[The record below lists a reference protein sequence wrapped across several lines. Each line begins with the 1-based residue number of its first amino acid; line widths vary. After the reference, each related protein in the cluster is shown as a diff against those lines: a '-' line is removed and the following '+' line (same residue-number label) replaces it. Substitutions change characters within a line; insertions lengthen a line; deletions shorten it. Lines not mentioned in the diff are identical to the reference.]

1 MATIHETAIIGKN
14 VLLGEDVTIGP
25 YTIIRDNV
33 KIGDRTRIDAQAL
46 IGDLVTIGKDCRVF
60 HSAVIGED
68 NQDLKYNG
76 EKTETII
83 GDRTTIREF
92 CTIHRGTDD
101 KWKTVVGADCLLMA
115 YAHVAHDVVVGDK
128 VILANNATLA
138 GHVEVGEY
146 AIIGGLT
153 AVHQFCKIGKHTM
166 IGGCYRVIKDVP
178 PYVIAAGEP
187 MRYAGLNVIGLRR
200 RKFSK
205 EAIKELK
212 QSYKLLLKSDL
223 NVSDAVKKIQ
233 ETDHGQEVQ
242 NVLDFIEKS
251 DRGIIR

>member
-1 MATIHETAIIGKN
+1 MAKIHETAIIGKD
-14 VLLGEDVTIGP
+14 VILGEDVTIGP
-25 YTIIRDNV
+25 FTIIRNNV
-33 KIGDRTRIDAQAL
+33 KIGDRTRIDAHVL
-46 IGDLVTIGKDCRVF
+46 IGDLVTIGEDCRVY

-68 NQDLKYNG
+68 NQDLKYKG

-83 GDRTTIREF
+83 GDRTIIREF

-101 KWKTVVGADCLLMA
+101 KWKTVIGSDCLLMA

-153 AVHQFCKIGKHTM
+153 AVHQFCKVGMHTM

-178 PYVIAAGEP
+178 PYVTAAGEP
-187 MRYAGLNVIGLRR
+187 IRFTGLNAIGLRR
-200 RKFSK
+200 RKFPK
-205 EAIKELK
+205 AVIKELK
-212 QSYKLLLKSDL
+212 NTYKLIFKSGL
-223 NVSDAVKKIQ
+223 NVSAAVEKIQ
-233 ETDHGQEVQ
+233 QTENAQEVQ